1 MELVITILIVVMLIL
16 TILIFSIKIIKD
28 STAIVIQR
36 LGKYHKTLFSG
47 VHFITPIID
56 KPYKTST
63 GVVINLKEQL
73 CKIPPQPIAT
83 KDNIT
88 MLVDGIL
95 FFQIVDTE
103 KYCYVKDNPILSIQE
118 STTTTL
124 RKIIGELDVLE
135 TINSKESIAEDL
147 IEILNEYSFSCGI
160 KITNFELKNVLPP
173 KDIRDALENKTK
185 IKLEK
190 KGDK

>member
-135 TINSKESIAEDL
+135 TINSKES
-147 IEILNEYSFSCGI
+147 
-160 KITNFELKNVLPP
+160 
-173 KDIRDALENKTK
+173 
-185 IKLEK
+185 K
-190 KGDK
+190 KS